1 MSKAKPRY
9 EERIRYVENWNGH
22 GEHFV
27 FEGKWS
33 NETDWGLDS
42 AFPLID
48 YNGAKGVLI
57 HYTAITKIRELM
69 KQGVPFQFVKD

>member
-1 MSKAKPRY
+1 MTKAKPRY
-9 EERIRYVENWNGH
+9 EERIRYVENWNGQ

-33 NETDWGLDS
+33 DKTEWNLDI

-48 YNGAKGVLI
+48 CEGQKGILI

-69 KQGVPFQFVKD
+69 KWNIPFYFEKN